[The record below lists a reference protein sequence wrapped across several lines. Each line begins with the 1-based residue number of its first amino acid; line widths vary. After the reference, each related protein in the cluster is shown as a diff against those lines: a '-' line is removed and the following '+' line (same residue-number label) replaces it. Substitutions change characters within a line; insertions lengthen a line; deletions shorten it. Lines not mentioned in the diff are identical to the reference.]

1 MFVDSIPVIGSIAV
15 PVILFPQLS
24 ITTGPSKVTAHSPV
38 ASGKDAGAVGAVTSS
53 TITFCVAVDV
63 LPLPSSN
70 VQVMV

>member
-1 MFVDSIPVIGSIAV
+1 MYVVGSVVV
-15 PVILFPQLS
+15 PVTDPAQLS
-24 ITTGPSKVTAHSPV
+24 VAVGAVTVTEHSPV
-38 ASGKDAGAVGAVTSS
+38 ASGKDAGAAGAVTSS

>member
-1 MFVDSIPVIGSIAV
+1 MYVVGSVVV
-15 PVILFPQLS
+15 PVTDPAQLS
-24 ITTGPSKVTAHSPV
+24 VAVGAVTVTAHSPV
-38 ASGKDAGAVGAVTSS
+38 ASAMVGAAGAVTSS